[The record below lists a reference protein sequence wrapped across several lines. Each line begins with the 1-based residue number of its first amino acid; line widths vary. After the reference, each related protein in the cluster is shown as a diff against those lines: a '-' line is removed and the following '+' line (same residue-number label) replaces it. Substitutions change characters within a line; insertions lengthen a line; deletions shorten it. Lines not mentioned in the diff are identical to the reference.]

1 MIGAVFALTSARIL
15 FRMANNANTVYEA
28 IDKATSMIWHSLNAT
43 RKNSVPGSR
52 KTHLTTLSALGT
64 SCQNL
69 CDNLRRLT
77 YVIDYKLGGNCGV
90 LTVIFAGMVF
100 FFVSL
105 FIFIIATHPVVV
117 WVPLVVLVG
126 VTAVGLLVKEL
137 RCNPSVWKGMPSIS
151 GWVTQSNLD
160 EMLAV

>member
-15 FRMANNANTVYEA
+15 FRMANNANTVCEA
-28 IDKATSMIWHSLNAT
+28 IGKASNMIWHGLNAV

-52 KTHLTTLSALGT
+52 KTHLATLSALST
-64 SCQNL
+64 SCHNL

-77 YVIDYKLGGNCGV
+77 YVIDFKLGGNYGV

-105 FIFIIATHPVVV
+105 FIFIIATHRVVV

-126 VTAVGLLVKEL
+126 VTAVGSLVKEL
-137 RCNPSVWKGMPSIS
+137 RCNPPVWKGMPSTS
-151 GWVTQSNLD
+151 GRWGNLHQ
-160 EMLAV
+160 MQAV